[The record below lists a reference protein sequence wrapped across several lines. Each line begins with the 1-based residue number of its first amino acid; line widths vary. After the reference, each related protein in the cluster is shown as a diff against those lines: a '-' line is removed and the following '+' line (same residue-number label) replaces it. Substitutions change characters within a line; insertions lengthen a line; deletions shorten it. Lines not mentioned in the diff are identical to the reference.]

1 MKNIESMYEVM
12 YNVLQ
17 DIYALSLPEV
27 AQNVERP
34 IGFNTIRKKH
44 GLPSTYQYTIHVL
57 IDMKLIQPINNGF
70 LWNLQK
76 SAPTMPMAKLVCE
89 KSKKMLYDKIS
100 NKSSKTE
107 NIIKISKAS
116 KAVTKSEKI
125 TLSDKELVA
134 ELRKR
139 GYVVLCYKEVL

>member
-1 MKNIESMYEVM
+1 MKNIESMYEAM

-34 IGFNTIRKKH
+34 IGFTAIRKKH

-100 NKSSKTE
+100 NKYSKTE
-107 NIIKISKAS
+107 DISKIS

-139 GYVVLCYKEVL
+139 GYVVLCYREVL